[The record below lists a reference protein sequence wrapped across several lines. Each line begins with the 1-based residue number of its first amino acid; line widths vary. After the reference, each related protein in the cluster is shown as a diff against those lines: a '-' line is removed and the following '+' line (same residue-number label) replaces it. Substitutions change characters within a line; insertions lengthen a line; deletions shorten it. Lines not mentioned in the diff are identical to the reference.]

1 MIFMKEKFLKLIKLA
16 DELNTSQD
24 KVYAEIYY
32 TADNN
37 KKLEIAIRS
46 KEDFS
51 YIEKCEVQLNAFS
64 MIKWD
69 NVITLFEAFVGGAV
83 NE

>member
-1 MIFMKEKFLKLIKLA
+1 MEEKFLKLIQLA
-16 DELNTSQD
+16 DELNEKQNR
-24 KVYAEIYY
+24 VYAEIHY

-46 KEDFS
+46 KKDFS

-69 NVITLFEAFVGGAV
+69 NVITLFETFVGGAI

>member
-1 MIFMKEKFLKLIKLA
+1 MKDKLLKIIKLA
-16 DELNTSQD
+16 DELNEKQD
-24 KVYAEIYY
+24 KVYAEIEYV
-32 TADNN
+32 ANDS
-37 KKLEIAIRS
+37 KKLVISIRS
-46 KEDFS
+46 KKDFS

>member
-1 MIFMKEKFLKLIKLA
+1 MEEKFLKLIKLA
-16 DELNTSQD
+16 DELNEKQNR
-24 KVYAEIYY
+24 VYAEIHY

-69 NVITLFEAFVGGAV
+69 NVITLFETFVGGPI
-83 NE
+83 ND

>member
-1 MIFMKEKFLKLIKLA
+1 MEEKFLKLIKLA
-16 DELNTSQD
+16 DELNEKQT
-24 KVYAEIYY
+24 KVYAEIQY

-46 KEDFS
+46 KEDFK
-51 YIEKCEVQLNAFS
+51 YLEKCEVHLNNYS

-69 NVITLFEAFVGGAV
+69 NVITLFETFVGGAV

>member
-1 MIFMKEKFLKLIKLA
+1 MEEKFLKLIKLA
-16 DELNTSQD
+16 DELNEKQNR
-24 KVYAEIYY
+24 VYAEIHY

-51 YIEKCEVQLNAFS
+51 YIENC
-64 MIKWD
+64 D
-69 NVITLFEAFVGGAV
+69 
-83 NE
+83 